1 MRILLTLVALVAWAA
16 LMLAN
21 VVAAGRTATQME
33 LKEGISGVDAR
44 HRTTTLVLGWA
55 LGLIVALVFALWL
68 IWR

>member
-21 VVAAGRTATQME
+21 VVAAGRTASQME
-33 LKEGISGVDAR
+33 IKEGISGVEAR
-44 HRTTTLVLGWA
+44 HPTTALVLGWD
-55 LGLIVALVFALWL
+55 LGLIVALVVCLWL